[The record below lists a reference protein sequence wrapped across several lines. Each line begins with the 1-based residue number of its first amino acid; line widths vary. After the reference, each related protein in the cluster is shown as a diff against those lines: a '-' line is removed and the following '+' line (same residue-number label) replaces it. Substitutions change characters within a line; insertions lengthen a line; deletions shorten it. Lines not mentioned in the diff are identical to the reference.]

1 MKSESLTLVVP
12 CYNEEDTL
20 ELFMA
25 EILKTQESLP
35 HVFFDLLFIN
45 DGSRDNTLS
54 KIKSLADRHPS
65 RVSYVSFSRNFG
77 KEAGILAGLQH
88 AKGDY
93 VALIDA
99 DLQDPPEL
107 LLEMYRLIRTE
118 GYDMVGTKRINREGE
133 PLIRSFFANSFY
145 KLHNKISDVH
155 LEEGVRDYRLMT
167 RDVVEAVIDLPEQ
180 NRFSKGIFSWVGFK
194 VTYLE
199 YNNIE
204 RSAGESSWS
213 FYQLFSYAIEG
224 IVSFS
229 DAPLNI
235 ASMLGLIMFVI
246 ALFYGAYIIIKTLLL
261 GSATPGWPSLA
272 VIVLG
277 MGGLQLF
284 CLGIVGK
291 YISKIFKETKNRP
304 MYIIKEKQIKQE
316 TDESN

>member
-1 MKSESLTLVVP
+1 
-12 CYNEEDTL
+12 
-20 ELFMA
+20 MA

>member
-1 MKSESLTLVVP
+1 MKSQTLTIVVP
-12 CYNEEDTL
+12 CYNEEETL
-20 ELFMA
+20 DLFMK
-25 EILKTQESLP
+25 EILMTQEDLP
-35 HVFFDLLFIN
+35 DIFLEVLFIN
-45 DGSRDNTLS
+45 DGSQDNTLI
-54 KIKSLADRHPS
+54 KIKSLANRYPS
-65 RVSYVSFSRNFG
+65 RVSFVSFSRNFG
-77 KEAGILAGLQH
+77 KEAGIIAGLQY

-99 DLQDPPEL
+99 DLQDPPEML
-107 LLEMYRLIRTE
+107 IDMYRLITEE

-145 KLHNKISDVH
+145 KLHNKISDVQ

-167 RDVVEAVIDLPEQ
+167 RDVVNAVIDLPEQ

-204 RSAGESSWS
+204 RSAGQSSWS

-235 ASMLGLIMFVI
+235 ASMLGFLMFVL
-246 ALFYGAYIIIKTLLL
+246 ALIYGGYIILKTLIL

-272 VIVLG
+272 VIILG

-304 MYIIKEKQIKQE
+304 MYIVKEKQLKNNP
-316 TDESN
+316 DK

>member
-118 GYDMVGTKRINREGE
+118 GYDMVGTKRVNREGE